1 MASDNTTT
9 YNVVVETEVTGGD
22 EVKQLGDEA
31 EGAGGKFKSLR
42 GQIRETTV
50 GLQKLADE
58 GKQGT
63 AEFEKLRA
71 KLDELN
77 DAQEKVGFQA
87 GQFDDQLA
95 SLPGPIGQVGGAIK
109 GFNEGLNKFSL
120 GFKLALGAIALII
133 GAIAA
138 FKESLSRTEEG
149 QKKLNKITEAFEKI
163 MNGLFAVI
171 EPIAMVV
178 ADFTVSLLENE
189 TVMKVL
195 STTVGV
201 LSAILTTLFKV
212 QVEIYKFIVNNFIT
226 AFKTLADVA
235 AGTGKVIKGVFTFDL
250 ALIKEG
256 ATQASDAVVNGLK
269 GIKDNVVTFGTNVAT
284 AVVDGVTQGFNAGST
299 AFSAGA
305 KRMTEAEKK
314 AAEEA
319 ETKRKERA
327 EKAKQAAEKLAAEE
341 KKLAEQRAKDIEAGN
356 KVITEAYLSGLE
368 DRDKEIFKRGEKL
381 NEDIVTLE
389 KKREAQIADV
399 LKKAGVNISKV
410 IDETTGKIKF
420 ELPEVKAALA
430 KRADD
435 VQTIEDDF
443 NNARL
448 TTQEGY
454 RQDLDKINTKFDEEE
469 AKKAEEKKQK
479 ALETAKLLFEEA
491 ERSNQNRTAQLEQRY
506 NKEIALINEKEQM
519 MLSVEGLSEEQRNQ
533 IRETAANDRLVQ
545 QTARYDELIT
555 IIDEKEKLA
564 LSNTEL
570 TESQKTKIV
579 LDAQA
584 ERAAV
589 EKTRIDDEIL
599 GIDNELALLST
610 TFDRRKELIAQKES
624 ELLTQEG
631 LTENQR
637 TAIKQGAADERAAI
651 DMAELQA
658 RADMQNAYLD
668 LAGQFG
674 SFLKE
679 IAGKNKK
686 LAIAGVI
693 VEQAAAIGKIVVN
706 TGIANAKAL
715 AATPLTF
722 GQPFIAINT
731 ISAALSIAS
740 SVAAGIKAIQQINS
754 ADSGTAPTSGGSLPR
769 SSGGGGA
776 SVAPVPPTLER
787 AAVPQ
792 ITGTQGQASPGSQ
805 IAQTIGAASNKPVK
819 AYVVSGDVTSQQAL
833 DRRTTR
839 AATFSGG
846 TNG

>member
-1 MASDNTTT
+1 MADNTTT

-77 DAQEKVGFQA
+77 DAQDKVNFQA

-95 SLPGPIGQVGGAIK
+95 SLPGPIGQVGGAIQ

-120 GFKLALGAIALII
+120 GFKLALGAVGLII
-133 GAIAA
+133 GAFAA
-138 FKESLSRTEEG
+138 LKESLSRTEEG
-149 QKKLNKITEAFEKI
+149 QAKLNKISEAFTKI
-163 MNGLFAVI
+163 MNGVFAVI
-171 EPIAMVV
+171 EPIAMAL
-178 ADFTVSLLENE
+178 ADLVIGLLENDK
-189 TVMKVL
+189 VMKVL
-195 STTVGV
+195 STTMGV
-201 LSAILTTLFKV
+201 LSGAFTAVFGVAKELGG
-212 QVEIYKFIVNNFIT
+212 FIINNLVNS
-226 AFKTLADVA
+226 FKTLVGVA
-235 AGTGKVIKGVFTFDL
+235 SGAGKVLKGVFTFDL
-250 ALIKEG
+250 DLIKEG
-256 ATQASDAVVNGLK
+256 VSQVGDTVKTGFNSFVDNAKNTAKGIGTAVVNGVK
-269 GIKDNVVTFGTNVAT
+269 T
-284 AVVDGVTQGFNAGST
+284 GFEAGSKS
-299 AFSAGA
+299 FSEGA
-305 KRMTEAEKK
+305 KRLTEAEKK

-319 ETKRKERA
+319 AAKRKERG
-327 EKAKQAAEKLAAEE
+327 AKAAEE
-341 KKLAEQRAKDIEAGN
+341 AKKLEEQRLKDLEAAN
-356 KVITEAYLSGLE
+356 KVLTEAYLSGLE
-368 DRDKEIFKRGEKL
+368 DRDKEIYKRGEKL
-381 NEDIVTLE
+381 NADILALE
-389 KKREAQIADV
+389 KAGITDRTAVLEAYNRDV
-399 LKKAGVNISKV
+399 DA
-410 IDETTGKIKF
+410 
-420 ELPEVKAALA
+420 
-430 KRADD
+430 
-435 VQTIEDDF
+435 
-443 NNARL
+443 
-448 TTQEGY
+448 
-454 RQDLDKINTKFDEEE
+454 INTKFDEDQ
-469 AKKAEEKKQK
+469 KKKDEEKKQK
-479 ALETAKLLFEEA
+479 ALETAKLLFDEA
-491 ERSNQNRTAQLEQRY
+491 QLANENRTAALEQRY
-506 NKEIALINEKEQM
+506 NKEIALINEKEKM
-519 MLSVEGLSEEQRNQ
+519 MLSVEGLSEEQKKT
-533 IRETAANDRLVQ
+533 IRETAANERLSQ
-545 QTARYDELIT
+545 QTARYDELIA

-570 TESQKTKIV
+570 NEAQKTKIV

-589 EKTRIDDEIL
+589 EQTRIDDELL
-599 GIDNELALLST
+599 GIENELALLTT
-610 TFDRRKELIAQKES
+610 TFDRRKELIAQKEA

-637 TAIKQGAADERAAI
+637 TQIKQQAADERAAI
-651 DMAELQA
+651 DMAELEA
-658 RADMQNAYLD
+658 RAEMQNAYLD

-706 TGIANAKAL
+706 TGIANAKAV
-715 AATPLTF
+715 AVSPLT
-722 GQPFIAINT
+722 GGLPWVAINT

-740 SVAAGIKAIQQINS
+740 SVAAGVKAIQQINS
-754 ADSGTAPTSGGSLPR
+754 ADSGTAPSAGGSLPR
-769 SSGGGGA
+769 SAGGA
-776 SVAPVPPTLER
+776 SAASAPIPPTLER
-787 AAVPQ
+787 AAIPQ
-792 ITGTQGQASPGSQ
+792 ITGTQGQASPGQQ
-805 IAQTIGAASNKPVK
+805 IAQTLSARTDKPLK

>member
-1 MASDNTTT
+1 MADNTTT
-9 YNVVVETEVTGGD
+9 YNVVVETEVTGGE
-22 EVKQLGDEA
+22 EVKQLGDDA

-77 DAQEKVGFQA
+77 DAQDKVNFQA

-95 SLPGPIGQVGGAIK
+95 SLPGPIGQVGGAIQ

-120 GFKLALGAIALII
+120 GFKLALGAVGLII
-133 GAIAA
+133 GAFAA
-138 FKESLSRTEEG
+138 LKESLSRTEEG
-149 QKKLNKITEAFEKI
+149 QAKLNKISEAFTKI
-163 MNGLFAVI
+163 MNGVFAVI
-171 EPIAMVV
+171 EPIAMAL
-178 ADFTVSLLENE
+178 ADLVIGLLENDK
-189 TVMKVL
+189 VMKVL
-195 STTVGV
+195 STTMGV
-201 LSAILTTLFKV
+201 LSGAFTAVFGVAKELGG
-212 QVEIYKFIVNNFIT
+212 FIINNLVNS
-226 AFKTLADVA
+226 FKTLVGVA
-235 AGTGKVIKGVFTFDL
+235 SGAGKVLKGVFTFDL
-250 ALIKEG
+250 DLIKEG
-256 ATQASDAVVNGLK
+256 VSQVGDTVKTGFNSFVDNAKSTAKGIGTAVVNGVK
-269 GIKDNVVTFGTNVAT
+269 T
-284 AVVDGVTQGFNAGST
+284 GFEAGSKS
-299 AFSAGA
+299 FSEGA
-305 KRMTEAEKK
+305 KRLTEAEKK

-319 ETKRKERA
+319 AAKRKERG
-327 EKAKQAAEKLAAEE
+327 AKAAEE
-341 KKLAEQRAKDIEAGN
+341 AKKLEEQRLKDLEAAN
-356 KVITEAYLSGLE
+356 KVLTEAYLSGLE
-368 DRDKEIFKRGEKL
+368 DRDKEIYKRGEKL
-381 NEDIVTLE
+381 NADILALE
-389 KKREAQIADV
+389 KAGITDRTAVLEAYNRDV
-399 LKKAGVNISKV
+399 DA
-410 IDETTGKIKF
+410 
-420 ELPEVKAALA
+420 
-430 KRADD
+430 
-435 VQTIEDDF
+435 
-443 NNARL
+443 
-448 TTQEGY
+448 
-454 RQDLDKINTKFDEEE
+454 INTKFDEDQ
-469 AKKAEEKKQK
+469 KKKDEEKKQK

-491 ERSNQNRTAQLEQRY
+491 QRSNENRTAALEQRY
-506 NKEIALINEKEQM
+506 NKEIALINEKEKM
-519 MLSVEGLSEEQRNQ
+519 MLSVEGLSEEQRKQ
-533 IRETAANDRLVQ
+533 IRETAANERLTQ
-545 QTARYDELIT
+545 QTARYDELIA
-555 IIDEKEKLA
+555 IIDEKEKIA
-564 LSNTEL
+564 LSNLEL

-584 ERAAV
+584 ERSAV
-589 EKTRIDDEIL
+589 EKTRIDDELL
-599 GIDNELALLST
+599 GIENELALLTT
-610 TFDRRKELIAQKES
+610 TFDRRKELIGQKEA

-631 LTENQR
+631 ITENQR
-637 TAIKQGAADERAAI
+637 TQIKQQAADERAAI
-651 DMAELQA
+651 DMAELEA
-658 RADMQNAYLD
+658 RAEMQNAYLD

-715 AATPLTF
+715 AASPLTF
-722 GQPFIAINT
+722 GQPWIAINT

-769 SSGGGGA
+769 SSGGAGGA
-776 SVAPVPPTLER
+776 STAPVPPTLER

-792 ITGTQGQASPGSQ
+792 ITGTQGQASPGQQ
-805 IAQTIGAASNKPVK
+805 IAQTLAARTEKPLK

>member
-9 YNVVVETEVTGGD
+9 YNVVVETEVTGGE
-22 EVKQLGDEA
+22 EVKQLGDDA

-77 DAQEKVGFQA
+77 DAQDKVNFQA

-95 SLPGPIGQVGGAIK
+95 SLPGPIGQVGGAIQ

-120 GFKLALGAIALII
+120 GFKLALGAVGLII
-133 GAIAA
+133 GAFAA
-138 FKESLSRTEEG
+138 LKESLSRTEEG
-149 QKKLNKITEAFEKI
+149 QAKLNKISEAFTKI
-163 MNGLFAVI
+163 MNGVFAVI
-171 EPIAMVV
+171 EPIAMAL
-178 ADFTVSLLENE
+178 ADLVIGLLENDK
-189 TVMKVL
+189 VMKVL
-195 STTVGV
+195 STTMGV
-201 LSAILTTLFKV
+201 LSGAFTAVFGVAKELGG
-212 QVEIYKFIVNNFIT
+212 FIINNLVNS
-226 AFKTLADVA
+226 FKTLVGVA
-235 AGTGKVIKGVFTFDL
+235 SGAGKVLKGVFTFDL
-250 ALIKEG
+250 DLIKEG
-256 ATQASDAVVNGLK
+256 VSQVGDTVKTGFNSFVDNAKSTAKGIGTAVVNGVK
-269 GIKDNVVTFGTNVAT
+269 T
-284 AVVDGVTQGFNAGST
+284 GFEAGSKS
-299 AFSAGA
+299 FSEGA
-305 KRMTEAEKK
+305 KRLTEAEKK

-319 ETKRKERA
+319 AAKRKERG
-327 EKAKQAAEKLAAEE
+327 AKAAEE
-341 KKLAEQRAKDIEAGN
+341 AKKLEEQRLKDLEAAN
-356 KVITEAYLSGLE
+356 KVLTEAYLSGLE
-368 DRDKEIFKRGEKL
+368 DRDKEIYKRGEKL
-381 NEDIVTLE
+381 NADILALE
-389 KKREAQIADV
+389 KAGITDRTAVLEAYNRDV
-399 LKKAGVNISKV
+399 DA
-410 IDETTGKIKF
+410 
-420 ELPEVKAALA
+420 
-430 KRADD
+430 
-435 VQTIEDDF
+435 
-443 NNARL
+443 
-448 TTQEGY
+448 
-454 RQDLDKINTKFDEEE
+454 INTKFDEDQ
-469 AKKAEEKKQK
+469 KKKDEEKKQK

-491 ERSNQNRTAQLEQRY
+491 QRSNENRTAALEQRY
-506 NKEIALINEKEQM
+506 NKEIALINEKEKM
-519 MLSVEGLSEEQRNQ
+519 MLSVEGLSEEQRKQ
-533 IRETAANDRLVQ
+533 IRETAANERLTQ
-545 QTARYDELIT
+545 QTARYDELIA
-555 IIDEKEKLA
+555 IIDEKEKIA
-564 LSNTEL
+564 LSNLEL

-584 ERAAV
+584 ERSAV
-589 EKTRIDDEIL
+589 EKTRIDDELL
-599 GIDNELALLST
+599 GIENELALLTT
-610 TFDRRKELIAQKES
+610 TFDRRKELIGQKEA

-631 LTENQR
+631 ITENQR
-637 TAIKQGAADERAAI
+637 TQIKQQAADERAAI
-651 DMAELQA
+651 DMAELEA
-658 RADMQNAYLD
+658 RAEMQNAYLD

-715 AATPLTF
+715 AASPLTF
-722 GQPFIAINT
+722 GQPWIAINT

-769 SSGGGGA
+769 SSGGAGGA
-776 SVAPVPPTLER
+776 STAPVPPTLER

-792 ITGTQGQASPGSQ
+792 ITGTQGQASPGQQ
-805 IAQTIGAASNKPVK
+805 IAQTLAARTDKPLK